1 MSSSYTSLVL
11 QFPNSKKALS
21 IIKSKNYPKR
31 SKVVPIKFSN
41 PTLYK
46 ETFRKIIHEHLDVL
60 LLNFGMF
67 FYAMYEKFG
76 KNKRGADLE
85 RVLRSKG
92 IGIYVECE
100 LKGDLRYSDKRFR
113 LMIKGSSRE
122 HYSKYNRDDLWAI
135 SRVPTFE
142 SSQTFLARSTYY
154 GPFSDGAL
162 EVDCMSSRDARVAAK
177 VLQESKHMVYAI
189 RTISASQE
197 CMMLDTL
204 DDKLD
209 QLPLLPYLLTHDDG
223 RKSKKKMVVPLP
235 TLNCIKLTRQDNI
248 NVEAKL
254 EEYIALYRLN
264 QDQESVLRQVAR
276 SVITCPGW
284 NETPENPVVLVHG
297 VYGSGKSFLAAVIIM
312 FIQDVIDTATARRE
326 PDDAIEFKILVS
338 SMTNVAVDRILQ
350 TLLKLG
356 FDQFIR
362 IGSMKKIAKNLL
374 PYTSKARVS
383 SNEELKELEQ
393 MLDDPLNSEEDTD
406 HISTAIQHFRK
417 AENANQLQN
426 VNVIGTTFMS
436 STFDVFAGM
445 KFPLVLVDEASQL
458 MEPLT
463 LVPLA
468 RFSCHRLILIG
479 DPLQLPP
486 TLATNAQDGKV
497 GKGLDKT
504 LFNRMIELGHE
515 SVMLRT
521 QYRVSCVLPGSS
533 GLDFIW

>member
-1 MSSSYTSLVL
+1 M
-11 QFPNSKKALS
+11 A
-21 IIKSKNYPKR
+21 
-31 SKVVPIKFSN
+31 
-41 PTLYK
+41 PTQ
-46 ETFRKIIHEHLDVL
+46 VL

-67 FYAMYEKFG
+67 FYAIYEKFG

-264 QDQESVLRQVAR
+264 QDQER
-276 SVITCPGW
+276 
-284 NETPENPVVLVHG
+284 
-297 VYGSGKSFLAAVIIM
+297 
-312 FIQDVIDTATARRE
+312 
-326 PDDAIEFKILVS
+326 
-338 SMTNVAVDRILQ
+338 
-350 TLLKLG
+350 
-356 FDQFIR
+356 
-362 IGSMKKIAKNLL
+362 
-374 PYTSKARVS
+374 
-383 SNEELKELEQ
+383 
-393 MLDDPLNSEEDTD
+393 
-406 HISTAIQHFRK
+406 
-417 AENANQLQN
+417 
-426 VNVIGTTFMS
+426 
-436 STFDVFAGM
+436 
-445 KFPLVLVDEASQL
+445 
-458 MEPLT
+458 
-463 LVPLA
+463 
-468 RFSCHRLILIG
+468 
-479 DPLQLPP
+479 
-486 TLATNAQDGKV
+486 
-497 GKGLDKT
+497 
-504 LFNRMIELGHE
+504 
-515 SVMLRT
+515 
-521 QYRVSCVLPGSS
+521 
-533 GLDFIW
+533 